1 MQIGQ
6 LAARTGVPA
15 RTIRFYESAGVIPE
29 PRRTHTGYRDYDTD
43 AVSRLLFLR
52 AAQAAGLTLAEIAQ
66 VIAIRDRGESPCLHT
81 RDLMTAKHAEIT
93 DRIRE
98 LTALRAELDHLITAG
113 AGFDPARC
121 RPDDICSLITLRDD
135 AAPIRTDGETTDQGR

>member
-1 MQIGQ
+1 MQIGR

-29 PRRTHTGYRDYDTD
+29 PRRTPAGYRDYDSD

-52 AAQAAGLTLAEIAQ
+52 AAKAAGLTLAEIAQ

-81 RDLMTAKHAEIT
+81 RHLLTAKHIEVT

-98 LTALRAELDHLITAG
+98 LTALRAELDHLIAAG
-113 AGFDPARC
+113 AGFDPSQC
-121 RPDDICSLITLRDD
+121 RQDEICSLITLRSQEE
-135 AAPIRTDGETTDQGR
+135 GTDQGR